1 MLKNTL
7 KTLLEPWGPSGN
19 EHNVA
24 DVIKTLLAGHVDSMR
39 TDALG
44 NLIVEKY
51 GTDDNAQRI
60 MITAH
65 MDHIGFV
72 VTAIEKEG
80 YLRVTNVGGIAL
92 EYSVGRH
99 VIFENSVDGVLF
111 CQPVKE
117 GKPVPSEVLA
127 NYPDLVVKPIKSKPV
142 KEGKP
147 ALTDIYVD
155 IGAKDKEEA
164 EGMVQLGDMCV
175 YAPDVFSLG
184 KHKMSGPAMDD
195 RCACALLVEL
205 LLYAEE
211 QKNTIVGV
219 FTAQEEVGLRG
230 ATVAAYGIAP
240 DIGLA
245 LDVTGAGDIPEE
257 KYPAVNLGEGPA
269 VKIMDR
275 SMIASPQVRDM
286 LFEAADLAEVK
297 VQREVLPYGGTDGG
311 AIQHSRAGVP
321 TGTLSIPCR
330 YVHSACETID
340 MRDMEDALLQFVDL

>member
-24 DVIKTLLAGHVDSMR
+24 DVIKTLLTGHVDSLR

-51 GTDDNAQRI
+51 GTDDNAKRI
-60 MITAH
+60 MLSAH

-80 YLRVTNVGGIAL
+80 FLRVTNVGGISMD
-92 EYSVGRH
+92 YSRGRH
-99 VIFENSVDGVLF
+99 VVFENSVDGVLF

-117 GKPVPSEVLA
+117 GKPTLA
-127 NYPDLVVKPIKSKPV
+127 DF
-142 KEGKP
+142 
-147 ALTDIYVD
+147 YVD
-155 IGAKDKEEA
+155 IGAKDREEA
-164 EGMVQLGDMCV
+164 ESMVQLGDMCV
-175 YAPDVFSLG
+175 YAPDVFSIG
-184 KHKMSGPAMDD
+184 KHRISGPAMDD

-205 LLYAEE
+205 LLYTEN

-219 FTAQEEVGLRG
+219 FSTQEEVGLRG

-275 SMIASPQVRDM
+275 SMIASPLVRDM
-286 LFEAADLAEVK
+286 LFEAAEQAEVQ
-297 VQREVLPYGGTDGG
+297 VQREVLPYGGTDGA

-330 YVHSACETID
+330 YVHSSCETID
-340 MRDMEDALLQFVDL
+340 MRDMEDALKVLLTFVDL

>member
-24 DVIKTLLAGHVDSMR
+24 DVIKTLLTGHVDSLR

-51 GTDDNAQRI
+51 GTDDNAKRI
-60 MITAH
+60 MLSAH

-80 YLRVTNVGGIAL
+80 FLRVTNVGGISMD
-92 EYSVGRH
+92 YSRGRH
-99 VIFENSVDGVLF
+99 VVFENSVDGVLF

-117 GKPVPSEVLA
+117 GKPTLA
-127 NYPDLVVKPIKSKPV
+127 DF
-142 KEGKP
+142 
-147 ALTDIYVD
+147 YVD
-155 IGAKDKEEA
+155 IGAKDREEA
-164 EGMVQLGDMCV
+164 ESMVQLGDMCV
-175 YAPDVFSLG
+175 FAPDVFSIG
-184 KHKMSGPAMDD
+184 KHRISGPAMDD

-205 LLYAEE
+205 LLYTEN

-219 FTAQEEVGLRG
+219 FSTQEEVGLRG

-275 SMIASPQVRDM
+275 SMIASPLVRDM
-286 LFEAADLAEVK
+286 LFEAAEQAEVK
-297 VQREVLPYGGTDGG
+297 VQREVLPYGGTDGA

-330 YVHSACETID
+330 YVHSSCETID
-340 MRDMEDALLQFVDL
+340 MRDMEDALKVLLTFVDL

>member
-24 DVIKTLLAGHVDSMR
+24 DVIKTLLTGHVDSLR

-51 GTDDNAQRI
+51 GTDDNAKRI
-60 MITAH
+60 MLSAH

-80 YLRVTNVGGIAL
+80 FLRVTNVGGISMD
-92 EYSVGRH
+92 YSRGRH
-99 VIFENSVDGVLF
+99 VVFENSVDGVLF

-117 GKPVPSEVLA
+117 GKPTLA
-127 NYPDLVVKPIKSKPV
+127 DF
-142 KEGKP
+142 
-147 ALTDIYVD
+147 YVD

-164 EGMVQLGDMCV
+164 ESMVQLGDMCV
-175 YAPDVFSLG
+175 YAPDVFSIG
-184 KHKMSGPAMDD
+184 KHRISGPAMDD

-205 LLYAEE
+205 LLYTEN

-219 FTAQEEVGLRG
+219 FSTQEEVGLRG

-257 KYPAVNLGEGPA
+257 KYPAVILGEGPA

-275 SMIASPQVRDM
+275 SMIASPLVRDM
-286 LFEAADLAEVK
+286 LFEAAEQAEVK
-297 VQREVLPYGGTDGG
+297 VQREVLPYGGTDGA

-330 YVHSACETID
+330 YVHSSCETID
-340 MRDMEDALLQFVDL
+340 MRDMEDALKVLLTFVDL